1 MHEIESQNT
10 TFFKAAKAWIALI
23 PPYTTRALQAQAL
36 NLSVLYLEL
45 RLWYARWQINGMQ
58 GSIEDAKERMQAA
71 CQREANK
78 AFDHAKRYTSISELG
93 LSKVIASA
101 LSNAN
106 IRDLRDLDAIMY
118 NLESIPNIGPSR
130 ANTIRGAYERGIIR
144 AAIQAGRTPGMADI
158 TRQQV
163 LFRNSV
169 LSTMARLSG
178 LREPLSR
185 RADDY
190 NAVMD
195 DYCADK
201 AYRIEMR
208 ASKQALWRDAKVF
221 LEELNSC
228 RRKASQGYM
237 LTTEPQCVSGLV
249 DSLAEN
255 EWREITFSF
264 HVRFFTQVR
273 VRNCAVVD

>member
-10 TFFKAAKAWIALI
+10 TFIQAAKEKTLFLLRLIAHAFKA
-23 PPYTTRALQAQAL
+23 QGL
-36 NLSVLYLEL
+36 NLSALFLEL
-45 RLWYARWQINGMQ
+45 RLWYAQRQINGML
-58 GSIEDAKERMQAA
+58 GSINDAKERMQAA
-71 CQREANK
+71 CQRDADK
-78 AFDHAKRYTSISELG
+78 AFEHARRYTSISELG

-101 LSNAN
+101 LSTAR
-106 IRDLRDLDAIMY
+106 IYDLRDLDPIMY

-130 ANTIRGAYERGIIR
+130 ATTIRGAYERAIIR

-158 TRQQV
+158 TRQQI

-195 DYCADK
+195 EFCTDES
-201 AYRIEMR
+201 YRKEMR
-208 ASKQALWRDAKVF
+208 ASKQALWRDVKTF
-221 LEELNSC
+221 LDEVDAC
-228 RRKASQGYM
+228 RRKASEGQM
-237 LTTEPQCVSGLV
+237 LTTQPQCVSQLV
-249 DSLAEN
+249 DPLAEN

-264 HVRFFTQVR
+264 HVRFLTQIR